1 MGFLGKRAE
10 DKRLELARMRF
21 SSTDLFAL
29 LGGLDQGMLACP
41 LQTTPYDEE
50 AGYPLKAWRRRLI
63 DRFEPLGIVD
73 AAGNPCDELAWALEP
88 LKTPGIVI
96 TDGNKLA
103 DPDDPDA
110 SARSFA
116 VVRSGGRASAIV
128 RAGGFRGGWL
138 VMPFGTEDT
147 WDEAFRDLLG
157 FKKPFAPARRDC
169 AALCSPDLLL
179 RTNEAFMSGSPDLA
193 AACASAVGV
202 DGFKKPFAPARRD
215 CAALC
220 SPDLLLRTN
229 EAFMSGSPD
238 LAAACAS
245 AVGVDAAVLTDA
257 AAAFAG
263 PKPPHRAH
271 LCTIDYTGCTF
282 VNLKGCTV
290 PLPEDKPYGIRQTT
304 LVPSCGMAYSVIT
317 APKPGDGPELME
329 DAAKQTERM
338 FGRYDFVASTSLFG
352 RLCEVGSYPDRFGAL
367 SLEES
372 AR

>member
-1 MGFLGKRAE
+1 
-10 DKRLELARMRF
+10 MRF

-202 DGFKKPFAPARRD
+202 D
-215 CAALC
+215 
-220 SPDLLLRTN
+220 
-229 EAFMSGSPD
+229 
-238 LAAACAS
+238 
-245 AVGVDAAVLTDA
+245 AAVLTDA

>member
-1 MGFLGKRAE
+1 MGFLNKRAE
-10 DKRLELARMRF
+10 DKRLELAKTRF

-50 AGYPLKAWRRRLI
+50 AGYPLKAWRRRLVG
-63 DRFEPLGIVD
+63 RFEPLGIVD

-110 SARSFA
+110 STRSFT

-157 FKKPFAPARRDC
+157 
-169 AALCSPDLLL
+169 L
-179 RTNEAFMSGSPDLA
+179 
-193 AACASAVGV
+193 
-202 DGFKKPFAPARRD
+202 KKPFAPARRD

-245 AVGVDAAVLTDA
+245 AVGVDADVLTDA

-263 PKPPHRAH
+263 PGRPHRVH

-282 VNLKGCTV
+282 MNLKGCTV

-338 FGRYDFVASTSLFG
+338 FGRYDFVTSTSLFD

-367 SLEES
+367 PLEES

>member
-202 DGFKKPFAPARRD
+202 D
-215 CAALC
+215 
-220 SPDLLLRTN
+220 
-229 EAFMSGSPD
+229 
-238 LAAACAS
+238 
-245 AVGVDAAVLTDA
+245 AAVLTDA